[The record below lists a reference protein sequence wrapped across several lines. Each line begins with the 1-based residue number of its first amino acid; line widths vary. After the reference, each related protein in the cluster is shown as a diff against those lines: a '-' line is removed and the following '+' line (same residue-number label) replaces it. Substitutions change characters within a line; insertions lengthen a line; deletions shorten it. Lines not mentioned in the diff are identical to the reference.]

1 MDMPAV
7 TAQNLIKEQGFSWA
21 DNVYRGSIPSG
32 TQDLSDTTDILVT
45 EWLNEPAGYANR
57 TFKRWTIGVEV
68 QVFFKK
74 EKQSVSLIDA
84 EIAIAKLFKSNGWQI
99 DDSKTNIKDPD
110 TNQWSQ
116 SFLFSKNINLKEG
129 I

>member
-7 TAQNLIKEQGFSWA
+7 TAQKLIKEQGFEWV
-21 DNVYRGSIPSG
+21 DNVYRGSIPPE

-74 EKQSVSLIDA
+74 GKQSVSLIDA
-84 EIAIAKLFKSNGWQI
+84 EIAIAKLFKNNGWQI